1 MYLIKE
7 GTPTQNANTA
17 STHSSQL
24 PILPINTASFF
35 QKLNLI
41 ESQPINYLAQS
52 TRKFLGQ
59 LGQP

>member
-17 STHSSQL
+17 STHPFQL
-24 PILPINTASFF
+24 PILPMNTASFF
-35 QKLNLI
+35 QKMNLI
-41 ESQPINYLAQS
+41 ESQPINYLAQN
-52 TRKFLGQ
+52 TRKFLGH